1 MLSLESTHGTDY
13 AVLLSKKHQRSNTV
27 QEEGLTR
34 HHLLLLHKQVQNKS
48 DIEESLHAYINRA
61 RISAYENMRWAN
73 ITTSATKET

>member
-1 MLSLESTHGTDY
+1 M
-13 AVLLSKKHQRSNTV
+13 

-61 RISAYENMRWAN
+61 RISAHGHIFKRLQYFMLVRGVQKSKIILA
-73 ITTSATKET
+73 A